1 MMLVVKAGGVVD
13 AFIDSDGRYAER
25 EVGRGEVMLVVKA
38 GGVVDDFIDQ
48 MVDILKEKGEE
59 VR

>member
-1 MMLVVKAGGVVD
+1 MLVVKAGGTID
-13 AFIDSDGRYAER
+13 A
-25 EVGRGEVMLVVKA
+25 
-38 GGVVDDFIDQ
+38 FIDQ